1 MIAGGGPVTSIRKQ
15 SKLIPKYAEYGYG
28 SSPLLFTELSACGVW
43 SFGMLSRGPDFAIYK
58 ESSD

>member
-1 MIAGGGPVTSIRKQ
+1 MTSIRKQ
-15 SKLIPKYAEYGYG
+15 SKLIPKYAEYGFG
-28 SSPLLFTELSACGVW
+28 SVPMLFTELSACGVW